1 MALIHSACQGCFAL
15 VLPLTGGIYLKS
27 QFLGVVFPLLRFCVG
42 FPFGLLLLFLLL
54 LSVVFVAPLF
64 VLVCF
69 PSVVLVASVFCSLLC
84 FCSASVLSCVCCC
97 LALLVFLSCVFSF
110 AVCYISGLTF
120 FRLLSFLTAS
130 IFSFL
135 YILFSF
141 RQFYSLCLSVAV

>member
-64 VLVCF
+64 VLVGF

-97 LALLVFLSCVFSF
+97 LLLLVFLSCVFSF
-110 AVCYISGLTF
+110 AVCYISDF
-120 FRLLSFLTAS
+120 IFLSAS
-130 IFSFL
+130 IFSYGFYLFFPLYPFFL
-135 YILFSF
+135 Y
-141 RQFYSLCLSVAV
+141 AVL

>member
-1 MALIHSACQGCFAL
+1 MALIHSTCQGCFAL

-64 VLVCF
+64 VLVGF
-69 PSVVLVASVFCSLLC
+69 PSVVLVASVFARCCASALLLC
-84 FCSASVLSCVCCC
+84 FPVFA
-97 LALLVFLSCVFSF
+97 VFLRCWFSSLACFPLQF
-110 AVCYISGLTF
+110 ATFPILSF

-135 YILFSF
+135 YILFF
-141 RQFYSLCLSVAV
+141 L